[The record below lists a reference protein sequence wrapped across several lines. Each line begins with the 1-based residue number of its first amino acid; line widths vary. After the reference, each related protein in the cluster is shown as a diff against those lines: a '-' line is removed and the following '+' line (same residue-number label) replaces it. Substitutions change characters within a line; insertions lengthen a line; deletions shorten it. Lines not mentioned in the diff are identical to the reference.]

1 MADTGSDPLTAKLT
15 EISVRNEDRIRWA
28 RYTEHTVENHVA
40 EGDVR
45 RLLKAV
51 DAAAK
56 LATDWQ
62 EAAATKRRIAAGW
75 NNPHYTVPLNTEAL
89 HLEEHAEALRS
100 AILAGLAGKG
110 KADG

>member
-1 MADTGSDPLTAKLT
+1 MPDTDPLAAELAK
-15 EISVRNEDRIRWA
+15 IRNLNEHRIEVMG
-28 RYTEHTVENHVA
+28 YTEATVRRDVA